1 MRKISVAVWTI
12 MISFAG
18 AGVAQVPQPSNP
30 PQPAQASQPAPPV
43 YFEPYLQQELSLAQ
57 ENIKRATEELKKNEW
72 KLQHNFEL
80 LHKDLNLPALEWKAR
95 EAMEIAKLNTKLG
108 FLAQKPPKGVGIGV
122 GPGMG
127 RRDEGAYRRGTH
139 HLDRREWEKAVEAFD
154 NVIRSNGNRAD
165 GALYW
170 KAYALNKLG
179 RRPDALNTLA
189 QLQKDHAKSSW
200 LNDAKA
206 LEAEIKQ
213 ARGQAISPESE
224 TDEELKIY
232 AINSLM
238 NTDPERA
245 LPLLEKLLK
254 SQNSPQIKERALF
267 VLAQSRSP
275 KAQQIIAGI
284 ARGGAN
290 PDLQLKAVEFL
301 AIHSGGEGRRILP
314 EIYSS
319 TNDFAVKQAVLRAYM
334 MGKESDKLLA
344 SAKSEPN
351 PELRREAIHWLGV
364 TGAQAEIWQLYQS
377 ETSPEL
383 KEALIHAMF
392 VGGSVD
398 RLIELAKT
406 EKNADLRAS
415 AIHRLGTLKG
425 AVTGDALAQIYA
437 SESDT
442 SIKKRLIHAMFI
454 QGNAKQLIE
463 LARKESNAELKKE
476 MVHRLSVMK
485 SPEATEFLVELL
497 NK

>member
-1 MRKISVAVWTI
+1 MRKLSVAIWIITI
-12 MISFAG
+12 ALAG
-18 AGVAQVPQPSNP
+18 PALAQP
-30 PQPAQASQPAPPV
+30 PAELDLA
-43 YFEPYLQQELSLAQ
+43 LQQELKRAQ
-57 ENIKRATEELKKNEW
+57 EGVKRAAEEFKYRRWDHPRELETMNWDLK
-72 KLQHNFEL
+72 F
-80 LHKDLNLPALEWKAR
+80 PSFEWKAHT
-95 EAMEIAKLNTKLG
+95 EMAMAKLQAQMG
-108 FLAQKPPKGVGIGV
+108 FMAQRSPKG
-122 GPGMG
+122 
-127 RRDEGAYRRGTH
+127 RDDEGAYRRGTN
-139 HLDRREWEKAVEAFD
+139 HLDRREWQQAIQAFD
-154 NVIRSNGNRAD
+154 RAIESSGNRRD

-179 RRPDALNTLA
+179 RRPDALNVLA

-224 TDEELKIY
+224 TDDELKIY

-254 SQNSPQIKERALF
+254 SQNAPRIKERALF

-275 KAQQIIAGI
+275 KAQQIIASI

-290 PDLQLKAVEFL
+290 PDLQRKAVEFL
-301 AIHSGGEGRRILP
+301 GIHNGKEGRQILP
-314 EIYSS
+314 EIYAS
-319 TNDFAVKQAVLRAYM
+319 TNDFAVKRAILRAYM
-334 MGKESDKLLA
+334 MGKETDKLLTA
-344 SAKSEPN
+344 AKSEQN

-364 TGAQAEIWQLYQS
+364 TGAQSEIWQLYQS

-392 VGGSVD
+392 VGGNAD

-406 EKNADLRAS
+406 EKDANLRAS
-415 AIHRLGTLKG
+415 AIHRLGTMKR
-425 AVTGDALAQIYA
+425 AVTADTLASIY
-437 SESDT
+437 SNESDP
-442 SIKKRLIHAMFI
+442 SVKKRLIHAMFI
-454 QGNAKQLIE
+454 QGNAKQLVE
-463 LARKESNAELKKE
+463 LARKESNADLKKE
-476 MVHRLSVMK
+476 LVQRLSVMK